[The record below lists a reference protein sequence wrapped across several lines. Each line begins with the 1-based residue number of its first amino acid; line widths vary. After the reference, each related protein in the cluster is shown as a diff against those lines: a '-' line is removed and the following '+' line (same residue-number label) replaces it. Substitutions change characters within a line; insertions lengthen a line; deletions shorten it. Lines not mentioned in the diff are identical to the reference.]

1 MKISYDDIRKE
12 SSLFDWFFIHAL
24 TLKDKRSGRK
34 VINNMN
40 RPKDGKWDIK
50 LTIEG
55 IELPLLKT
63 FKDLEKQDEERIK
76 NKALELIQEKLNRI
90 NDVLIDRCSCME
102 EEVKKIIL
110 DKNIESVE

>member
-1 MKISYDDIRKE
+1 MKVSYDEIRKE
-12 SSLFDWFFIHAL
+12 NPFFDWLFIHAL
-24 TLKDKRSGRK
+24 TLKDKRSGSE

-63 FKDLEKQDEERIK
+63 FKDLEKLDEERIK
-76 NKALELIQEKLNRI
+76 KKALELIQGKIIRI
-90 NDVLIDRCSCME
+90 NDVLMDRCSRME
-102 EEVKKIIL
+102 EEIKKIIL

>member
-12 SSLFDWFFIHAL
+12 NSLFDWFFIHAI
-24 TLKDKRSGRK
+24 TLKDKQSGRK
-34 VINNMN
+34 IINSMD

-63 FKDLEKQDEERIK
+63 FKDLEKQDDRRIK
-76 NKALELIQEKLNRI
+76 EKAVELIQEKLNRI
-90 NDVLIDRCSCME
+90 NETLMDHYENME
-102 EEVKKIIL
+102 NEVKKIIS
-110 DKNIESVE
+110 DKNIESVD